1 MEMLENFNVHT
12 GLSTHRFSRV
22 SRPWQGALFTVMG
35 KYHKMD
41 TKKYPNIFECHI
53 MYRTNIRIY
62 LNATY
67 LANKY
72 LNIFVL
78 QK

>member
-1 MEMLENFNVHT
+1 MSVLGLNFTYEFEVC
-12 GLSTHRFSRV
+12 
-22 SRPWQGALFTVMG
+22 FTVISE
-35 KYHKMD
+35 YHKMD
-41 TKKYPNIFECHI
+41 TNKYLNIFECHI

-67 LANKY
+67 LPNEY

-78 QK
+78 YEKEH